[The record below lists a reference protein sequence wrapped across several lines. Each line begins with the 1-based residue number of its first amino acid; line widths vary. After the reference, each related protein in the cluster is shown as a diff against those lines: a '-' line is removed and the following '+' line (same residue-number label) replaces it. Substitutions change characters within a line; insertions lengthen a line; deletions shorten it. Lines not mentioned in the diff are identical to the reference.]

1 MLISA
6 LVLGIAT
13 VGSIG
18 AITLASSK
26 EKNEKTIQKPPVIN
40 NNNKISINNSFNKEN
55 VIESSTDNNKLR
67 EDIVND
73 IRNIFKE
80 EEASNMQNYIDDI
93 DQILAK
99 YK

>member
-26 EKNEKTIQKPPVIN
+26 DKKENAIQKPPVV

-55 VIESSTDNNKLR
+55 VIESANDNNKLR

-80 EEASNMQNYIDDI
+80 QEASNMQNYIDDI

-99 YK
+99 YKN

>member
-26 EKNEKTIQKPPVIN
+26 DKNEKTIQKPPVI

>member
-26 EKNEKTIQKPPVIN
+26 DKNEKAIQKPPVI

-55 VIESSTDNNKLR
+55 VIESSTDNKLR

>member
-26 EKNEKTIQKPPVIN
+26 DKNEKAIQKPPVI

-55 VIESSTDNNKLR
+55 VIESSTDNNKLK
-67 EDIVND
+67 EEIVND

>member
-26 EKNEKTIQKPPVIN
+26 DKSEKTIQKPPVI

-55 VIESSTDNNKLR
+55 VIESSTNNNKLR

>member
-6 LVLGIAT
+6 LALGIAT
-13 VGSIG
+13 IGSIG

-26 EKNEKTIQKPPVIN
+26 DKKENAIQKPPVI

-67 EDIVND
+67 EDIVSD

>member
-6 LVLGIAT
+6 LVLGVAT
-13 VGSIG
+13 IGSIG

-26 EKNEKTIQKPPVIN
+26 DKKENTIQKPSVI
-40 NNNKISINNSFNKEN
+40 NNKISINNSFNKEN
-55 VIESSTDNNKLR
+55 VTESANDNNRLR
-67 EDIVND
+67 EDIIKDV
-73 IRNIFKE
+73 RNIFKE
-80 EEASNMQNYIDDI
+80 QEELNMQNYIDDI

>member
-6 LVLGIAT
+6 LVLGVAT
-13 VGSIG
+13 IGSIG

-26 EKNEKTIQKPPVIN
+26 DKKENVIQKPPIV

-55 VIESSTDNNKLR
+55 VIESANDNNKLK

-80 EEASNMQNYIDDI
+80 QEETNMQNYIDDI

-99 YK
+99 YKN